1 MALIGY
7 VRISTVEQ
15 KTDLQYD
22 ALKKTGVTK
31 IFEDVGISGSVAVRP
46 GLTAAL
52 AFLRD
57 GDQLVTVRLDRLGR
71 NTLAVLHLMEDLD
84 AKGVTFRSITEGI
97 DSATPAGRMLQTL
110 LISFAT
116 MEREILIE
124 RTNAGLRAAR
134 ERGRVGGRPR
144 ALNDAKTELAKVMYK
159 RGSTAREIGAELG
172 CSRSVVYRALE
183 LNPA

>member
-7 VRISTVEQ
+7 VRISSSEQ

-22 ALKKTGVTK
+22 ALAAAGVKK
-31 IFEDVGISGSVAVRP
+31 IFEDVGVSGSVAVRA

-52 AFLRD
+52 DFLRD
-57 GDQLVTVRLDRLGR
+57 GDQLVTFRLDRLGR
-71 NTLAVLHLMEDLD
+71 NTLAVLELLQDLERR
-84 AKGVTFRSITEGI
+84 GVAFRSITEGL
-97 DSATPAGRMLQTL
+97 DSSTPAGRMLQTL

-134 ERGRVGGRPR
+134 ERGRIGGRPR
-144 ALNDAKTELAKVMYK
+144 ALSEAKVELARVMFK
-159 RGSTAREIGAELG
+159 RGSSAIEIGTELG
-172 CSRSVVYRALE
+172 CSRSVVYRALQ
-183 LNPA
+183 LT